1 MGAPA
6 ANGSSMVNAVDVH
19 IVMVPSPGG
28 PIPTPLPHPFMGPV
42 SAALVP
48 TVKIAGQPAA
58 TVGSVATN
66 QVPHFPTPPGTSF
79 MTPPSNQGTIQ
90 IGSTSVQIGGQP
102 AARNGDTATTCNDP
116 ADTPVGT
123 VIAPTPTVMF
133 G

>member
-6 ANGSSMVNAVDVH
+6 ANGSSMVIATDIH
-19 IVMVPSPGG
+19 IVLVPSPGG
-28 PIPTPLPHPFMGPV
+28 PIPIPLPHPFLGPI

-48 TVKIAGQPAA
+48 TVLIGGQPAA
-58 TVGSVATN
+58 TVGSMASN
-66 QVPHFPTPPGTSF
+66 QVPHLPTPPGIALQR
-79 MTPPSNQGTIQ
+79 PPTNQATVQ
-90 IGSTSVQIGGQP
+90 VGSASVLIGGQP

-116 ADTPVGT
+116 ADAPVGT